1 MLWVILIARLHAMYQ
16 QSRRILIFL
25 IVPFLAINIFNGVEV
40 IITTM
45 NDPGEELILS
55 GTHVCSINYPE
66 NILLLDSIAWIFG
79 TMWEVFALCLAVWIT
94 VKHFRELRQHSAGG
108 IIRDCFTVLMKTHML
123 YFASFVAV
131 SCFTFIVLFSRTLS
145 VDQYSL
151 YFQIYIGLLQFLEV
165 VQMFVLGPRLIL
177 GIREYHAELVANSDG
192 AVSMASI
199 AFQERVHISTG
210 RGV

>member
-1 MLWVILIARLHAMYQ
+1 
-16 QSRRILIFL
+16 
-25 IVPFLAINIFNGVEV
+25 
-40 IITTM
+40 
-45 NDPGEELILS
+45 
-55 GTHVCSINYPE
+55 
-66 NILLLDSIAWIFG
+66 
-79 TMWEVFALCLAVWIT
+79 MWEVFALCLAVWIT

-108 IIRDCFTVLMKTHML
+108 IIRDCFTVLIKTHML

-165 VQMFVLGPRLIL
+165 RPRLIL